1 MSMPLKILGVGHYL
15 PERVVP
21 SAEVER
27 MCGIKPG
34 WIERH
39 TGVKERRWVGP
50 KETNS
55 YMGAQAA
62 REAVADSGLTLNDI
76 DLILCASGTPE
87 QTIPD
92 NSALIQRELGL
103 GKSGGACMS
112 VHITCLSFLLA
123 MDLAAAM
130 LAVNRYKNILIVSA
144 DIASVALNFRDPESA
159 ALFGDA
165 AAAVVVTRT
174 PEGEASKIE
183 KARFETYSIGAHLT
197 EIRGG
202 GSRLHPANPE
212 TRPEDNLF
220 SMAGPKVY
228 RLARQHQDTFFE
240 RLRPGLSTNPGS
252 IKLVIPHQ
260 ASLLALRALRRNG
273 IDDDKVVITLDR
285 YGNCVATS
293 LPLTLYEAIKTN
305 RMQRGDEIL
314 FGGTGA
320 GLTLGGMLL
329 TY

>member
-1 MSMPLKILGVGHYL
+1 MSLPLKIIGVGRYL

-21 SAEVER
+21 SSEVER
-27 MCGIKPG
+27 ICGIKPG

-50 KETNS
+50 KETGS
-55 YMGAQAA
+55 FMAAEAA
-62 REAVADSGLTLNDI
+62 REAVKDAGLQLSDI

-92 NSALIQRELGL
+92 NSALIQRQLGL
-103 GKSGGACMS
+103 GESGTSCMS

-123 MDLAAAM
+123 MDLASSM
-130 LAVNRYKNILIVSA
+130 LAVNRYRNILIVSA
-144 DIASVALNFRDPESA
+144 DISSVALNFRDPESA

-165 AAAVVVTRT
+165 AAACVVTRT
-174 PEGEASKIE
+174 PEGEASE
-183 KARFETYSIGAHLT
+183 VKAVRFETYSIGAHLT

-228 RLARQHQDTFFE
+228 RLARQHQDKFFE
-240 RLRPGLSTNPGS
+240 RLRPGLSKSPGS
-252 IKLVIPHQ
+252 IDLVIPHQ

-273 IDDDKVVITLDR
+273 IDDDQVVITLDR
-285 YGNCVATS
+285 FGNCVATS
-293 LPLTLYEAIKTN
+293 LPLTLYEAVKTG
-305 RMQRGDEIL
+305 RLKRGHELL

-320 GLTLGGMLL
+320 GLTLGGMIL

>member
-1 MSMPLKILGVGHYL
+1 MSLPLKIIGVGRYL

-21 SAEVER
+21 SSEVEK

-39 TGVKERRWVGP
+39 TGVKERRWTNP

-62 REAVADSGLTLNDI
+62 REAVEDAGLNLSDI

-103 GKSGGACMS
+103 GKSGTSCMS
-112 VHITCLSFLLA
+112 VHITCLSFLMA
-123 MDLAAAM
+123 MDLASLM
-130 LAVNRYKNILIVSA
+130 LETNRYKTILIVSS
-144 DIASVALNFRDPESA
+144 DISSVALNFKDPESA

-174 PEGEASKIE
+174 PEGEASRVE

-202 GSRLHPANPE
+202 GTRRHPANPA
-212 TRPEDNLF
+212 TLPEDNLF

-228 RLARQHQDTFFE
+228 RLARQHQDDFFE
-240 RLRPGLSTNPGS
+240 RLRPGLSKNPGT

-273 IDDDKVVITLDR
+273 IDDDQVVITLDR

-320 GLTLGGMLL
+320 GLTLGGMILV
-329 TY
+329 Y

>member
-1 MSMPLKILGVGHYL
+1 MSLPLKILGVGRYL
-15 PERVVP
+15 PKRVVT

-27 MCGIKPG
+27 LCGIKPG

-50 KETNS
+50 GETNS
-55 YMGAQAA
+55 TMGAAAA
-62 REAVADSGLTLNDI
+62 REAIADSGLQLSDI

-103 GKSGGACMS
+103 GQSGVSCMS

-123 MDLAAAM
+123 LDLASNL
-130 LAVNRYKNILIVSA
+130 LATGRYRNILIVSS
-144 DIASVALNFRDPESA
+144 DIASVALNFRDPESS
-159 ALFGDA
+159 ALFGDVA
-165 AAAVVVTRT
+165 AACVVTRT
-174 PEGEASKIE
+174 PPGEKSEVKV
-183 KARFETYSIGAHLT
+183 ARFETYSVGAHLT

-202 GSRLHPANPE
+202 GSRLHPTNPE
-212 TRPEDNLF
+212 TKPEDNLF

-228 RLARQHQDTFFE
+228 RLARQHQDEFLE
-240 RLRPGLSTNPGS
+240 RLRPGLSHSPGS
-252 IKLVIPHQ
+252 IRLVLPHQ

-273 IDDDKVVITLDR
+273 IDDDQVVITLDR
-285 YGNCVATS
+285 FGNCVASS
-293 LPLTLYEAIKTN
+293 LPLTLYEAVKTG
-305 RMQRGDEIL
+305 RLQRGDETLIA
-314 FGGTGA
+314 GTGA
-320 GLTLGGMLL
+320 GLTLGGMII

>member
-1 MSMPLKILGVGHYL
+1 MSLPLKIIGVGRYL

-21 SAEVER
+21 SAEVEQ

-39 TGVKERRWVGP
+39 TGVKERRWINP
-50 KETNS
+50 KESNS
-55 YMGAQAA
+55 FMGAAAA
-62 REAVADSGLTLNDI
+62 REAVADAGVELSDI

-103 GKSGGACMS
+103 GKSGTSCMS
-112 VHITCLSFLLA
+112 VHITCLSFLMA
-123 MDLAAAM
+123 MDIAAVMLAA
-130 LAVNRYKNILIVSA
+130 NRYRTILIVSS
-144 DIASVALNFRDPESA
+144 DISSVALNFNDPESA
-159 ALFGDA
+159 SLFGDA

-174 PEGEASKIE
+174 PEGEASRIE
-183 KARFETYSIGAHLT
+183 TSRFETYSVGAHLT

-202 GSRLHPANPE
+202 GSRLHPSNPD

-228 RLARQHQDTFFE
+228 RLARQYQDGFFE
-240 RLRPGLSTNPGS
+240 HLRPGLSKGPGS
-252 IKLVIPHQ
+252 IELMIPHQ

-273 IDDDKVVITLDR
+273 IEDDRVVITLDR

-293 LPLTLYEAIKTN
+293 LPLTLYEAVKTN
-305 RMQRGDEIL
+305 RMRRGGEIL
-314 FGGTGA
+314 LGGTGA
-320 GLTLGGMLL
+320 GLTLGGMILV
-329 TY
+329 Y

>member
-1 MSMPLKILGVGHYL
+1 MTLPMKILGVGRYL
-15 PERVVP
+15 PERVVT

-27 MCGIKPG
+27 LCGIKPG

-55 YMGAQAA
+55 FMAAAAA
-62 REAVADSGLTLNDI
+62 REAIADAGLKLEDI
-76 DLILCASGTPE
+76 DLILCSSGTPE

-103 GKSGGACMS
+103 GTSGVSCMS

-123 MDLAAAM
+123 LDLSSVM
-130 LAVNRYKNILIVSA
+130 LSVGRYKNILIVAS

-174 PEGEASKIE
+174 PAGEASGVTKT
-183 KARFETYSIGAHLT
+183 RFETYSVGAHLT

-202 GSRLHPANPE
+202 GSRRHPANPD
-212 TRPEDNLF
+212 TKPEDNLF

-228 RLARQHQDTFFE
+228 RLARQHQDEFLE
-240 RLRPGLSTNPGS
+240 RLRPGLSKSPGS
-252 IKLVIPHQ
+252 IKVVLPHQ

-273 IDDDKVVITLDR
+273 IDDDQVVITLDR
-285 YGNCVATS
+285 FGNCVATS
-293 LPLTLYEAIKTN
+293 LPLTVYEAVRTN
-305 RMQRGDEIL
+305 RMKRGDEIL
-314 FGGTGA
+314 LAGTGA
-320 GLTLGGMLL
+320 GLTLGGMIL

>member
-1 MSMPLKILGVGHYL
+1 MSLPLKIIGVGRYL
-15 PERVVP
+15 PKRVVP
-21 SAEVER
+21 SSEVER
-27 MCGIKPG
+27 LCGIKPG

-39 TGVKERRWVGP
+39 TGVRERRWAEP
-50 KETNS
+50 SETNS

-62 REAVADSGLTLNDI
+62 REAVADAGLALDDI

-103 GKSGGACMS
+103 GESGTACMS

-123 MDLAAAM
+123 MDLASAM
-130 LAVNRYKNILIVSA
+130 LAVERYRTILIVSS
-144 DIASVALNFRDPESA
+144 DIASVALNFKDPESA

-165 AAAVVVTRT
+165 ASAVVVTRT
-174 PEGEASKIE
+174 PEGEASRVE

-202 GSRLHPANPE
+202 GTRRHPQNPD
-212 TRPEDNLF
+212 TTPEDNLF

-228 RLARQHQDTFFE
+228 RLARQHQDTFLE
-240 RLRPGLSTNPGS
+240 RLRPGLSRSPGT
-252 IKLVIPHQ
+252 IKLVLPHQ
-260 ASLLALRALRRNG
+260 ASLLALRALRRNS
-273 IDDDKVVITLDR
+273 IDDDQVVITLDR
-285 YGNCVATS
+285 FGNCVATS
-293 LPLTLYEAIKTN
+293 LPLTLYEAVKTG
-305 RMQRGDEIL
+305 RMARGDEIL
-314 FGGTGA
+314 LAGTGA
-320 GLTLGGMLL
+320 GLTLGGMIL

>member
-1 MSMPLKILGVGHYL
+1 MKILGVGRYL
-15 PERVVP
+15 PERIVP
-21 SAEVER
+21 SSEVER
-27 MCGIKPG
+27 LCGIKPG

-39 TGVKERRWVGP
+39 TGVKERRWAGP

-55 YMGAQAA
+55 FMGAAAA
-62 REAVADSGLTLNDI
+62 RDAIEDAGLKLNDI

-103 GKSGGACMS
+103 GKSGIACMS

-123 MDLAAAM
+123 MDVAATM
-130 LAVNRYKNILIVSA
+130 LAVRRYQNILIVSS
-144 DIASVALNFRDPESA
+144 DIASVALNFKDPESA

-174 PEGEASKIE
+174 PEGEKGGVEHS
-183 KARFETYSIGAHLT
+183 RFETYSIGAHLT

-228 RLARQHQDTFFE
+228 RLARQHQDAFLE
-240 RLRPGLSTNPGS
+240 KLRPGLSKSPGD
-252 IKLVIPHQ
+252 IKVVLPHQ
-260 ASLLALRALRRNG
+260 ASLMAIRALRRNG
-273 IDDDKVVITLDR
+273 ITDDQVVVTLDR
-285 YGNCVATS
+285 FGNCVATS
-293 LPLTLYEAIKTN
+293 LPLTAYEAVKTN
-305 RMQRGDEIL
+305 RVNRGDEVL
-314 FGGTGA
+314 LAGTGA
-320 GLTLGGMLL
+320 GLTLGGMIL

>member
-1 MSMPLKILGVGHYL
+1 MSMPLKIIGVGRYL

-21 SAEVER
+21 SSEVER
-27 MCGIKPG
+27 LCGIKPG

-39 TGVKERRWVGP
+39 TGVKERRWASP
-50 KETNS
+50 RESNS

-62 REAVADSGLTLNDI
+62 REAVADAGMQLEDI

-103 GKSGGACMS
+103 GKSGISCMS
-112 VHITCLSFLLA
+112 VHITCLSFLMA
-123 MDLAAAM
+123 MDLASSL
-130 LAVNRYKNILIVSA
+130 LATNRYKNILIVSS
-144 DIASVALNFRDPESA
+144 DVASVALNFNDPESA

-174 PEGEASKIE
+174 PEGESSKVEIT
-183 KARFETYSIGAHLT
+183 RFETYSIGAHLT

-202 GSRLHPANPE
+202 GSRLHPANPA
-212 TRPEDNLF
+212 TKPEDNLF

-228 RLARQHQDTFFE
+228 RLARQHQDVFLE
-240 RLRPGLSTNPGS
+240 RLRPGLSKAPGS
-252 IKLVIPHQ
+252 IGLVIPHQ

-273 IDDDKVVITLDR
+273 IDDDQVVITLDR
-285 YGNCVATS
+285 FGNCVATS
-293 LPLTLYEAIKTN
+293 LPLTLYEAVKTG
-305 RMQRGDEIL
+305 RLKRGEEFL
-314 FGGTGA
+314 MAGTGA
-320 GLTLGGMLL
+320 GLTLGGMILV
-329 TY
+329 Y

>member
-1 MSMPLKILGVGHYL
+1 MSLPLKILGVGRYL
-15 PERVVP
+15 PKRVVT

-27 MCGIKPG
+27 LCGIKPG

-39 TGVKERRWVGP
+39 TGIRERRWVGP
-50 KETNS
+50 GESNS
-55 YMGAQAA
+55 IMGAAAA
-62 REAVADSGLTLNDI
+62 REAIADSGLRLDDI

-103 GKSGGACMS
+103 GQSGVSCMS

-123 MDLAAAM
+123 LDLASVM
-130 LAVNRYKNILIVSA
+130 LSTGRYRNILIVSS
-144 DIASVALNFRDPESA
+144 DIASVALNFRDPESS

-165 AAAVVVTRT
+165 AAACVVTRT
-174 PEGEASKIE
+174 PPGEKSEVKT
-183 KARFETYSIGAHLT
+183 ARFETYSVGAHLT

-202 GSRLHPANPE
+202 GSRLHPTNPE
-212 TRPEDNLF
+212 TKPEDNLF

-228 RLARQHQDTFFE
+228 RLARQHQDQFLE
-240 RLRPGLSTNPGS
+240 RLRPGLSHSPGT
-252 IKLVIPHQ
+252 IKTALPHQ

-273 IDDDKVVITLDR
+273 IDDDQVVITLDR
-285 YGNCVATS
+285 FGNCVATS
-293 LPLTLYEAIKTN
+293 LPLTLYEAVKTG
-305 RMQRGDEIL
+305 RLQRGDETLIC
-314 FGGTGA
+314 GTGA
-320 GLTLGGMLL
+320 GLTLGGMII

>member
-1 MSMPLKILGVGHYL
+1 MTLPMKILGVGRYL
-15 PERVVP
+15 PERIVP
-21 SAEVER
+21 SSEVER
-27 MCGIKPG
+27 ICGIKPG

-50 KETNS
+50 RESNS
-55 YMGAQAA
+55 FMGAQAA
-62 REAVADSGLTLNDI
+62 REAVEDSGLTLDDI

-103 GKSGGACMS
+103 GKSGVSCMS

-123 MDLAAAM
+123 LDLASSM
-130 LAVNRYKNILIVSA
+130 LAVGRYKNILIVSS
-144 DIASVALNFRDPESA
+144 DIASVALNFNDPESA

-174 PEGEASKIE
+174 PEGEPSEVRAT
-183 KARFETYSIGAHLT
+183 RFETYSIGAHLT

-202 GSRLHPANPE
+202 GSRRHPANPE

-228 RLARQHQDTFFE
+228 RLARQHQDLFLE
-240 RLRPGLSTNPGS
+240 KLRPGLSKSPGT
-252 IKLVIPHQ
+252 IKTVLPHQ

-273 IDDDKVVITLDR
+273 IDDDQVVITLDR
-285 YGNCVATS
+285 FGNCVATS
-293 LPLTLYEAIKTN
+293 LPLTLYEAVKTN
-305 RMQRGDEIL
+305 RMARGDEIL
-314 FGGTGA
+314 IAGTGA
-320 GLTLGGMLL
+320 GLTLGGMILV
-329 TY
+329 Y

>member
-1 MSMPLKILGVGHYL
+1 MSLPLKILGVGRYL

-21 SAEVER
+21 SSEVER
-27 MCGIKPG
+27 LCGIKPG

-50 KETNS
+50 QETNS
-55 YMGAQAA
+55 YMGANAA
-62 REAVADSGLTLNDI
+62 REAIEDAGLELSDI

-103 GKSGGACMS
+103 GKSGVACMS

-123 MDLAAAM
+123 LDLASVM
-130 LAVNRYKNILIVSA
+130 LGSNRYKNILIVSS
-144 DIASVALNFRDPESA
+144 DVASVALNFNDPESA

-165 AAAVVVTRT
+165 ASAVVVTRT
-174 PEGEASKIE
+174 PEGEPSHVE

-228 RLARQHQDTFFE
+228 RLARQHQDEFLE
-240 RLRPGLSTNPGS
+240 RLRPGLSKSPGS
-252 IKLVIPHQ
+252 IKLVLPHQ

-273 IDDDKVVITLDR
+273 IDDDQVVITLDR
-285 YGNCVATS
+285 FGNCVATS
-293 LPLTLYEAIKTN
+293 LPLTLYEAVKTN
-305 RMQRGDEIL
+305 RLQRGDEL
-314 FGGTGA
+314 LLAGTGA
-320 GLTLGGMLL
+320 GLTLGGMIL

>member
-1 MSMPLKILGVGHYL
+1 MKIIGVGRYL
-15 PERVVP
+15 PERVVT

-27 MCGIKPG
+27 ICGIKPG

-50 KETNS
+50 RETNS
-55 YMGAQAA
+55 FMGAAAA
-62 REAVADSGLTLNDI
+62 REAVKDAGLTLDDI

-103 GKSGGACMS
+103 GKSGTSCMS
-112 VHITCLSFLLA
+112 VHITCLSFLMAL
-123 MDLAAAM
+123 DLASVM
-130 LAVNRYKNILIVSA
+130 LSVDRYKNILIVAS
-144 DIASVALNFRDPESA
+144 DIASVALNFKDPESA

-165 AAAVVVTRT
+165 AAAAVVTKT
-174 PEGEASKIE
+174 PPGEESKVQR
-183 KARFETYSIGAHLT
+183 ARFETYSVGAHLT

-202 GSRLHPANPE
+202 GSRRHPANPE

-228 RLARQHQDTFFE
+228 RLARQHQDEFLE
-240 RLRPGLSTNPGS
+240 RLRPGLSRSPGS
-252 IKLVIPHQ
+252 IKVVLPHQ

-273 IDDDKVVITLDR
+273 IDDDQVVITLDR
-285 YGNCVATS
+285 FGNCVATS
-293 LPLTLYEAIKTN
+293 LPLTLYEAVKTN
-305 RMQRGDEIL
+305 RLNRGDEIL
-314 FGGTGA
+314 MAGTGA
-320 GLTLGGMLL
+320 GLTLGGMIL

>member
-1 MSMPLKILGVGHYL
+1 MSLPMKIIGVGRYL
-15 PERVVP
+15 PERVVT

-27 MCGIKPG
+27 ICGIKPG

-50 KETNS
+50 RETNS
-55 YMGAQAA
+55 FMGAAAA
-62 REAVADSGLTLNDI
+62 REAVKDAGLTLDDI

-103 GKSGGACMS
+103 GKSGTSCMS
-112 VHITCLSFLLA
+112 VHITCLSFLMAL
-123 MDLAAAM
+123 DLASVM
-130 LAVNRYKNILIVSA
+130 LSVDRYKNILIVAS
-144 DIASVALNFRDPESA
+144 DIASVALNFKDPESA

-165 AAAVVVTRT
+165 AAAAVVTKT
-174 PEGEASKIE
+174 PPGEESKVQR
-183 KARFETYSIGAHLT
+183 ARFETYSVGAHLT

-202 GSRLHPANPE
+202 GSRRHPANPE

-228 RLARQHQDTFFE
+228 RLARQHQDEFLE
-240 RLRPGLSTNPGS
+240 RLRPGLSRSPGS
-252 IKLVIPHQ
+252 IKVVLPHQ

-273 IDDDKVVITLDR
+273 IDDDQVVITLDR
-285 YGNCVATS
+285 FGNCVATS
-293 LPLTLYEAIKTN
+293 LPLTLYEAVKTN
-305 RMQRGDEIL
+305 RLNRGDEIL
-314 FGGTGA
+314 MAGTGA
-320 GLTLGGMLL
+320 GLTLGGMIL